1 MLKPTLAAKGQRVIA
16 CLLAAFLTCS
26 MAPVAAFAAEEEIA
40 EPDAVEP
47 AADFARESGTE
58 SATDDAE
65 ESDTAAADCMSD
77 VVDPLA
83 TDVEAI
89 VEPVVEVNASTSI
102 DAEAQP
108 ALGFVYI
115 DEAAPESGSE
125 QNIVFALSDESLRL
139 ASAILRYATLE
150 GVFEVEAR
158 AYEDNAALFVIE
170 NLVPGEYELLGVRFA
185 VASSDVLY
193 EENLARGEYAFTVRS
208 EEGLSTCEVNA
219 LSVDAA
225 GQLEEVEVVEGAVES
240 SLEQAPPARAAAPMA
255 STAITDAR
263 SVGTGLIV
271 ALDPGHGGSDPG
283 ACANGL
289 KEKDLTL
296 SIARYCQALLQRSGI
311 SVIMTRTTDTYVG
324 LSDRVKIAADG
335 GATVFVSIHINSA
348 IATTAQGCEVWVPNN
363 SSYNNDTHVAGNGLG
378 EKIVAKLTALGLK
391 NRGVKT
397 RDSENGSKYP
407 NGSVADYYTVIN
419 GARQRG
425 IPGIIVEHAFITNAH
440 DAVMLASDAML
451 KKMGEADAQGIIEAI
466 NAGIIKGSGKLEKD
480 SHGVKFRNPDGSL
493 ARKAWVKANGVW
505 YYFGADGYALVGP
518 QLIGGKR
525 YYFNSAGQMMTGWM
539 RNSDST
545 WSFYTG
551 SGAAATGWV
560 KSGGKWYYLDPATC
574 RSVRSCMREIGGE
587 RYLFDGSSRM
597 LTGWVRN
604 SDSTWTYCTSGGIV
618 LVGWQRIGGC
628 WYYLYP
634 DTAKAACGSQVI
646 AGKAYYFNDSCQ
658 MMTGWVRNSDST
670 WSFYT
675 GSGAAATGWVKSGG
689 KWYYLDPATCR
700 SVRSCMREI
709 GGERYLFDGSSRM
722 LTGWVRNSDSTWSF
736 YTGSGAAA
744 TGWVKSGGKWY
755 YLDPA
760 TCRSVRSC
768 MREIGG
774 ERYLF
779 DGSSRMLTGWVRN
792 SDSTWTYCTS
802 GGIVLVGWQRIGG
815 CWYYLYPDTAK
826 AACGSQVI
834 AGKAYY
840 FNDSCQMMT
849 GWVVF
854 ADGSK
859 SYYGPSGARV
869 TGQAAI
875 DGILYDFGEDGVIR
889 NQIMGKPQTTVD
901 AMAQDYESQ
910 VKLLKKSYPAAV
922 YASKGAP
929 TVRDFCQLIYDE
941 AVHEGVRPAVLYAQV
956 MHETG
961 WLQFGGDVSPEQCN
975 FGGLGATGGGNPG
988 NQFPDVRTGLRAQ
1001 VQHLKA
1007 YGSTEPLKNPCVDE
1021 RFKYVQRGVAPYVA
1035 DLAGKWAMDTQYGVK
1050 LNKIIDKLCG

>member
-545 WSFYTG
+545 W
-551 SGAAATGWV
+551 
-560 KSGGKWYYLDPATC
+560 
-574 RSVRSCMREIGGE
+574 
-587 RYLFDGSSRM
+587 
-597 LTGWVRN
+597 
-604 SDSTWTYCTSGGIV
+604 
-618 LVGWQRIGGC
+618 
-628 WYYLYP
+628 
-634 DTAKAACGSQVI
+634 
-646 AGKAYYFNDSCQ
+646 
-658 MMTGWVRNSDST
+658 
-670 WSFYT
+670 
-675 GSGAAATGWVKSGG
+675 
-689 KWYYLDPATCR
+689 
-700 SVRSCMREI
+700 
-709 GGERYLFDGSSRM
+709 
-722 LTGWVRNSDSTWSF
+722 
-736 YTGSGAAA
+736 
-744 TGWVKSGGKWY
+744 
-755 YLDPA
+755 
-760 TCRSVRSC
+760 
-768 MREIGG
+768 
-774 ERYLF
+774 
-779 DGSSRMLTGWVRN
+779 
-792 SDSTWTYCTS
+792 TYCTS

>member
-525 YYFNSAGQMMTGWM
+525 YYFNSTGQMMTGWV

-658 MMTGWVRNSDST
+658 MM
-670 WSFYT
+670 
-675 GSGAAATGWVKSGG
+675 
-689 KWYYLDPATCR
+689 
-700 SVRSCMREI
+700 
-709 GGERYLFDGSSRM
+709 
-722 LTGWVRNSDSTWSF
+722 TGWVRNSDSTWSF

>member
-525 YYFNSAGQMMTGWM
+525 YYFNSAGQMMTGW
-539 RNSDST
+539 
-545 WSFYTG
+545 
-551 SGAAATGWV
+551 
-560 KSGGKWYYLDPATC
+560 
-574 RSVRSCMREIGGE
+574 
-587 RYLFDGSSRM
+587 
-597 LTGWVRN
+597 
-604 SDSTWTYCTSGGIV
+604 
-618 LVGWQRIGGC
+618 
-628 WYYLYP
+628 
-634 DTAKAACGSQVI
+634 
-646 AGKAYYFNDSCQ
+646 
-658 MMTGWVRNSDST
+658 
-670 WSFYT
+670 
-675 GSGAAATGWVKSGG
+675 
-689 KWYYLDPATCR
+689 
-700 SVRSCMREI
+700 
-709 GGERYLFDGSSRM
+709 
-722 LTGWVRNSDSTWSF
+722 
-736 YTGSGAAA
+736 
-744 TGWVKSGGKWY
+744 
-755 YLDPA
+755 
-760 TCRSVRSC
+760 
-768 MREIGG
+768 
-774 ERYLF
+774 
-779 DGSSRMLTGWVRN
+779 VRN

>member
-505 YYFGADGYALVGP
+505 YYFGANGYALVGP

-525 YYFNSAGQMMTGWM
+525 YYFNSAGQMM
-539 RNSDST
+539 
-545 WSFYTG
+545 
-551 SGAAATGWV
+551 
-560 KSGGKWYYLDPATC
+560 
-574 RSVRSCMREIGGE
+574 
-587 RYLFDGSSRM
+587 
-597 LTGWVRN
+597 
-604 SDSTWTYCTSGGIV
+604 
-618 LVGWQRIGGC
+618 
-628 WYYLYP
+628 
-634 DTAKAACGSQVI
+634 
-646 AGKAYYFNDSCQ
+646 
-658 MMTGWVRNSDST
+658 
-670 WSFYT
+670 
-675 GSGAAATGWVKSGG
+675 
-689 KWYYLDPATCR
+689 
-700 SVRSCMREI
+700 
-709 GGERYLFDGSSRM
+709 
-722 LTGWVRNSDSTWSF
+722 TGWVRNSDSTWSF

>member
-240 SLEQAPPARAAAPMA
+240 SLEQAPPARAAAPKA

-525 YYFNSAGQMMTGWM
+525 YYFNSAGQMM
-539 RNSDST
+539 
-545 WSFYTG
+545 
-551 SGAAATGWV
+551 
-560 KSGGKWYYLDPATC
+560 
-574 RSVRSCMREIGGE
+574 
-587 RYLFDGSSRM
+587 
-597 LTGWVRN
+597 
-604 SDSTWTYCTSGGIV
+604 
-618 LVGWQRIGGC
+618 
-628 WYYLYP
+628 
-634 DTAKAACGSQVI
+634 
-646 AGKAYYFNDSCQ
+646 
-658 MMTGWVRNSDST
+658 
-670 WSFYT
+670 
-675 GSGAAATGWVKSGG
+675 
-689 KWYYLDPATCR
+689 
-700 SVRSCMREI
+700 
-709 GGERYLFDGSSRM
+709 
-722 LTGWVRNSDSTWSF
+722 TGWVRNSDSTWSF

>member
-335 GATVFVSIHINSA
+335 GATVFASIHINSA

-525 YYFNSAGQMMTGWM
+525 YYFNSAGQMMTGWV

-560 KSGGKWYYLDPATC
+560 KSGGKWYYLDPATCRSVRSCMREIGGERYLFDGSSRGKWYYLDPATCRSVRSCMREIGGERYLFDGSSRGKWYYLDPATC

-646 AGKAYYFNDSCQ
+646 AGK
-658 MMTGWVRNSDST
+658 
-670 WSFYT
+670 
-675 GSGAAATGWVKSGG
+675 
-689 KWYYLDPATCR
+689 
-700 SVRSCMREI
+700 
-709 GGERYLFDGSSRM
+709 
-722 LTGWVRNSDSTWSF
+722 
-736 YTGSGAAA
+736 
-744 TGWVKSGGKWY
+744 
-755 YLDPA
+755 
-760 TCRSVRSC
+760 
-768 MREIGG
+768 
-774 ERYLF
+774 
-779 DGSSRMLTGWVRN
+779 RN

>member
-225 GQLEEVEVVEGAVES
+225 GQLEEVEVVEVIEGAVES

-324 LSDRVKIAADG
+324 LSDRVKIAADD

-525 YYFNSAGQMMTGWM
+525 YYFNSAGQMM
-539 RNSDST
+539 
-545 WSFYTG
+545 
-551 SGAAATGWV
+551 
-560 KSGGKWYYLDPATC
+560 
-574 RSVRSCMREIGGE
+574 
-587 RYLFDGSSRM
+587 
-597 LTGWVRN
+597 
-604 SDSTWTYCTSGGIV
+604 
-618 LVGWQRIGGC
+618 
-628 WYYLYP
+628 
-634 DTAKAACGSQVI
+634 
-646 AGKAYYFNDSCQ
+646 
-658 MMTGWVRNSDST
+658 
-670 WSFYT
+670 
-675 GSGAAATGWVKSGG
+675 
-689 KWYYLDPATCR
+689 
-700 SVRSCMREI
+700 
-709 GGERYLFDGSSRM
+709 
-722 LTGWVRNSDSTWSF
+722 TGWVRNSDSTWSF

>member
-658 MMTGWVRNSDST
+658 MMTGWV
-670 WSFYT
+670 
-675 GSGAAATGWVKSGG
+675 
-689 KWYYLDPATCR
+689 
-700 SVRSCMREI
+700 
-709 GGERYLFDGSSRM
+709 
-722 LTGWVRNSDSTWSF
+722 
-736 YTGSGAAA
+736 
-744 TGWVKSGGKWY
+744 
-755 YLDPA
+755 
-760 TCRSVRSC
+760 
-768 MREIGG
+768 
-774 ERYLF
+774 
-779 DGSSRMLTGWVRN
+779 
-792 SDSTWTYCTS
+792 
-802 GGIVLVGWQRIGG
+802 
-815 CWYYLYPDTAK
+815 
-826 AACGSQVI
+826 
-834 AGKAYY
+834 
-840 FNDSCQMMT
+840 
-849 GWVVF
+849 VF

>member
-1 MLKPTLAAKGQRVIA
+1 
-16 CLLAAFLTCS
+16 
-26 MAPVAAFAAEEEIA
+26 
-40 EPDAVEP
+40 
-47 AADFARESGTE
+47 
-58 SATDDAE
+58 
-65 ESDTAAADCMSD
+65 MS
-77 VVDPLA
+77 V
-83 TDVEAI
+83 
-89 VEPVVEVNASTSI
+89 S
-102 DAEAQP
+102 
-108 ALGFVYI
+108 
-115 DEAAPESGSE
+115 
-125 QNIVFALSDESLRL
+125 
-139 ASAILRYATLE
+139 
-150 GVFEVEAR
+150 
-158 AYEDNAALFVIE
+158 
-170 NLVPGEYELLGVRFA
+170 

-407 NGSVADYYTVIN
+407 NGSVADCYTVIN

-525 YYFNSAGQMMTGWM
+525 YYFNSAGQMM
-539 RNSDST
+539 
-545 WSFYTG
+545 
-551 SGAAATGWV
+551 
-560 KSGGKWYYLDPATC
+560 
-574 RSVRSCMREIGGE
+574 
-587 RYLFDGSSRM
+587 
-597 LTGWVRN
+597 
-604 SDSTWTYCTSGGIV
+604 
-618 LVGWQRIGGC
+618 
-628 WYYLYP
+628 
-634 DTAKAACGSQVI
+634 
-646 AGKAYYFNDSCQ
+646 
-658 MMTGWVRNSDST
+658 
-670 WSFYT
+670 
-675 GSGAAATGWVKSGG
+675 
-689 KWYYLDPATCR
+689 
-700 SVRSCMREI
+700 
-709 GGERYLFDGSSRM
+709 
-722 LTGWVRNSDSTWSF
+722 TGWVRNSDSTWSF

>member
-525 YYFNSAGQMMTGWM
+525 YYFNSAGQMMTGW
-539 RNSDST
+539 
-545 WSFYTG
+545 
-551 SGAAATGWV
+551 
-560 KSGGKWYYLDPATC
+560 
-574 RSVRSCMREIGGE
+574 
-587 RYLFDGSSRM
+587 
-597 LTGWVRN
+597 
-604 SDSTWTYCTSGGIV
+604 
-618 LVGWQRIGGC
+618 
-628 WYYLYP
+628 
-634 DTAKAACGSQVI
+634 
-646 AGKAYYFNDSCQ
+646 
-658 MMTGWVRNSDST
+658 
-670 WSFYT
+670 
-675 GSGAAATGWVKSGG
+675 
-689 KWYYLDPATCR
+689 
-700 SVRSCMREI
+700 
-709 GGERYLFDGSSRM
+709 
-722 LTGWVRNSDSTWSF
+722 VRNSDSTWSF

>member
-525 YYFNSAGQMMTGWM
+525 YYFNSAGQM
-539 RNSDST
+539 
-545 WSFYTG
+545 
-551 SGAAATGWV
+551 
-560 KSGGKWYYLDPATC
+560 L
-574 RSVRSCMREIGGE
+574 
-587 RYLFDGSSRM
+587 
-597 LTGWVRN
+597 
-604 SDSTWTYCTSGGIV
+604 
-618 LVGWQRIGGC
+618 
-628 WYYLYP
+628 
-634 DTAKAACGSQVI
+634 
-646 AGKAYYFNDSCQ
+646 
-658 MMTGWVRNSDST
+658 TGWVRNSDST

-736 YTGSGAAA
+736 CTGSGAAA